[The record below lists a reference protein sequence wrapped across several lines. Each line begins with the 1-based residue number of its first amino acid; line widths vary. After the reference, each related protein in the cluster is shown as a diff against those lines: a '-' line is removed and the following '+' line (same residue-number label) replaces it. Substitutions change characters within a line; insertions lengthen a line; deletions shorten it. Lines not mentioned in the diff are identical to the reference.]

1 MECNIDAPVRTSTG
15 TGQAL
20 PGGFNMGPWFTSR
33 EEWMGLRPAGR
44 RAYIRLAVGYM
55 LQAGILGL
63 AILILVCG
71 AADPYWRS
79 AAVLTVS
86 AMSLAGGGVTAYLL
100 FRREWQ
106 AAERAYDAV

>member
-1 MECNIDAPVRTSTG
+1 MDAPVRASTG
-15 TGQAL
+15 TRQAL
-20 PGGFNMGPWFTSR
+20 PGGFNIRPWFTSR
-33 EEWMGLRPAGR
+33 EEWLGLRPAGR
-44 RAYIRLAVGYM
+44 RAYIRSAVGYM

-79 AAVLTVS
+79 APVLTVS
-86 AMSLAGGGVTAYLL
+86 AMSLAGGGATAYLL

-106 AAERAYDAV
+106 AAERVYGAD